1 MGGDSL
7 TKQYSFI
14 DEDDY
19 QTDEETKTC
28 VKCKK
33 DLPFTF
39 FSYNSGRPY
48 LRPECK
54 KCNNELTKVREALK
68 EKHGMP
74 FKGYKCPVCL
84 RNEEEVK
91 GLGGLKNGSWVLDHD
106 HETGL
111 FRNVL
116 CGCCNSNILSNI
128 RVNKS
133 DNKKYTFS
141 SLRNNAT

>member
-33 DLPFTF
+33 ALPLTF

-106 HETGL
+106 HETDN
-111 FRNVL
+111 FRGWL
-116 CGCCNSNILSNI
+116 CHSCNRALGFLNDS
-128 RVNKS
+128 K
-133 DNKKYTFS
+133 D
-141 SLRNNAT
+141 SLNRAIDYLERLK